1 MEIYLLIQLL
11 CLAYTRSVSDV
22 EKRSLRH
29 IELGC
34 PLCLASLPQDRIP
47 SLPTNLTFTWLV
59 NIFKRREGKVDSLA
73 DVKCIHCE
81 DINAQ
86 IYKWCV
92 DCQGALCY
100 DCVDAHSELKT
111 HLTVTIK
118 DFVHQPKKK
127 SPEER
132 RKSFNKLHH
141 IKQPDGKYTAH
152 ALTSIYRTPLRWAPL
167 GYCFFWATIQ
177 SFKKCIAI
185 ICMWVCTM
193 CCMYVCGCYWCNT

>member
-1 MEIYLLIQLL
+1 MAYLGEAKGWELIEVQITCKICGDLFTDPVTVP
-11 CLAYTRSVSDV
+11 CLHTFCKRCIDHSV
-22 EKRSLRH
+22 EERSLKY

-47 SLPTNLTFTWLV
+47 SLPTNMTFTCLV

-100 DCVDAHSELKT
+100 DCVDTHNDLKT

-118 DFVHQPKKK
+118 DFVRQPKKK
-127 SPEER
+127 SPQEK
-132 RKSFNKLHH
+132 RKSFNK
-141 IKQPDGKYTAH
+141 PDGKYTAH
-152 ALTSIYRTPLRWAPL
+152 GYARPL
-167 GYCFFWATIQ
+167 
-177 SFKKCIAI
+177 
-185 ICMWVCTM
+185 
-193 CCMYVCGCYWCNT
+193 